1 MDRRLFLSLI
11 AGSVALPHFAS
22 AVPAPPPPAP
32 ALPSLVNRRLRLSNP
47 HTGETFE
54 GTYRDGNGPI
64 PEVMDELNVF
74 LRDFHANEQITIDVG
89 VVDFLASVM
98 DAVGQPQATILSAYR
113 SPETNAALSKTHFGV
128 AENSQHMYGRALDVH
143 FGDKLADAMRAA
155 RKMQRGGVGWY
166 PHSSFIHMD
175 SGPVR
180 NWDLDHTGLGTLI
193 AGNKRVHFDKHG
205 NLHVAK
211 ADKTT
216 TLGSIGTSKAQV
228 AALTK
233 GQAAG
238 AAKVQTAVLRG
249 TAADPMTVRGRLS
262 LLRQIAHASL
272 KARTGT

>member
-11 AGSVALPHFAS
+11 AGSVAIPHLAS
-22 AVPAPPPPAP
+22 AIPSPPPPAP

-54 GTYRDGNGPI
+54 GSYRDDNGPV
-64 PEVMDELNVF
+64 PEVMEELNAF
-74 LRDFHANEQITIDVG
+74 LRDFHADKQIAIDVG

-98 DAVGQPQATILSAYR
+98 DAVRQQEAIILSAYR
-113 SPETNAALSKTHFGV
+113 SPETNAALAKTHFGV

-143 FGDKLADAMRAA
+143 FGEKLADAMRAA

-166 PHSSFIHMD
+166 PHSSFMHID

-193 AGNKRVHFDKHG
+193 AGNKRIHFDKRG
-205 NLHVAK
+205 NLLVAK
-211 ADKTT
+211 ADKATT
-216 TLGSIGTSKAQV
+216 IGKGGAGKVQAV
-228 AALTK
+228 AAKTQTASV
-233 GQAAG
+233 GN
-238 AAKVQTAVLRG
+238 VQTAVLRG
-249 TAADPMTVRGRLS
+249 TSSDPTTVRGRLA
-262 LLRQIAHASL
+262 LLKQIAHASF

>member
-11 AGSVALPHFAS
+11 AGSVALPHLAS

-32 ALPSLVNRRLRLSNP
+32 PLPSLVNRRLRLSNP

-54 GTYRDGNGPI
+54 GTYRDDNGPI

-74 LRDFHANEQITIDVG
+74 LRDFHANEQIAIDVG
-89 VVDFLASVM
+89 VVDFLALVM
-98 DAVGQPQATILSAYR
+98 DAVAQPQATILSAYR
-113 SPETNAALSKTHFGV
+113 SPETNAALAKTHFGV
-128 AENSQHMYGRALDVH
+128 AENSQHMYGRALDIH

-180 NWDLDHTGLGTLI
+180 NWDLDHIGLGTLI
-193 AGNKRVHFDKHG
+193 AGNKRVHFDKRG
-205 NLHVAK
+205 NLLVAK
-211 ADKTT
+211 GDKTT
-216 TLGSIGTSKAQV
+216 TIGRAAASKV
-228 AALTK
+228 
-233 GQAAG
+233 QAAVTEKGRSVG

-249 TAADPMTVRGRLS
+249 TSADPTTVKGRLA
-262 LLRQIAHASL
+262 LLKQIAHASL
-272 KARTGT
+272 KARTGS

>member
-11 AGSVALPHFAS
+11 AGSVALPHLAS
-22 AVPAPPPPAP
+22 AVPSAPSPAP
-32 ALPSLVNRRLRLSNP
+32 ALPSLINRRLRLSNP

-54 GTYRDGNGPI
+54 GTYRDDNGPI

-74 LRDFHANEQITIDVG
+74 LRDFHANQQIAIDVG
-89 VVDFLASVM
+89 VVDFLATVM
-98 DAVGQPQATILSAYR
+98 DSVGQQQATILSAYR
-113 SPETNAALSKTHFGV
+113 SPETNAALAKTHFGV
-128 AENSQHMYGRALDVH
+128 AENSQHLYGRALDVH
-143 FGDKLADAMRAA
+143 FGEKLADAMRAA

-193 AGNKRVHFDKHG
+193 AGNKRIHFNKRGD
-205 NLHVAK
+205 LLVAK

-216 TLGSIGTSKAQV
+216 TIGKVGSAKAQL
-228 AALTK
+228 AAAGK
-233 GQAAG
+233 GQTAG

-249 TAADPMTVRGRLS
+249 TGADPTTVQGRLS

-272 KARTGT
+272 KARTGS